1 MKYNLEN
8 HEFNY
13 VFHQFDYLFKDMDGA
28 RFHEG
33 EIVGVL
39 HGAKI
44 DGITPGADYIYR
56 FIQGLQERVRLEK
69 ERSAHQ
75 KMKRCEK
82 MWHFCAIKALYEID
96 YKGNPDK
103 WRFYS
108 KWMHKW
114 FELAKHFRDLTKK
127 MEVK

>member
-8 HEFNY
+8 YEFNY
-13 VFHQFDYLFKDMDGA
+13 VFHQFDALFIDMDGA
-28 RFHEG
+28 RFG
-33 EIVGVL
+33 EAEVAGIL

-69 ERSAHQ
+69 ERIAHQ
-75 KMKRCEK
+75 KYKRCVAMVKICENK
-82 MWHFCAIKALYEID
+82 LGTVVKPGWW
-96 YKGNPDK
+96 DK
-103 WRFYS
+103 WR
-108 KWMHKW
+108 KRWL
-114 FELAKHFRDLTKK
+114 ELAEYFRDLTKK